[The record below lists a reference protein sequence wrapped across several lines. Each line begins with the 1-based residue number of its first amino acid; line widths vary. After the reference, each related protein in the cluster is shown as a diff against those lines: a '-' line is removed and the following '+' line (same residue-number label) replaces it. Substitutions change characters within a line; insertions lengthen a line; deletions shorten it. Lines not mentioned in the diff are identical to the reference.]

1 MLQPGAQRN
10 YEYMQ
15 NQPPPLIPQG
25 GQQGMMPPFTG
36 PPPTMNAAGVLPD
49 LSKPPPT
56 FPPGGNLPPSGQ
68 QALGVSPTVTPQWG
82 PPLQSSQP
90 ANTQQTQPVFDENA
104 LIPSLP
110 YYDLPAGLM
119 IPLVKMEDSG
129 YKPLN
134 PKNIRLPAPTPPT
147 ERLIAALEQFYAPPS
162 HERPRDP
169 EGFEMLGLYE
179 WSKEKSNAIK
189 AKADDLEMGRRDRS
203 PTESPDPYGPSEDS
217 RESTPDREY
226 GKEFDRFEN
235 KMAADREEMKNKKAV
250 TPPKRKRYRSETPER
265 VREKKR
271 QEDRSRSRTRSRS
284 RGSTPERSSRR
295 NERDGR
301 RNRRS
306 FSGSPSPPGGYS
318 MPSYLT
324 RRSPSPGGKSS
335 NRRSRSPS
343 PRRNRRRSRSVS
355 PEGPSYAGF
364 GSTPTSAPVSRLDSS
379 NKGHQMLMKMGYSG
393 SGGLGK
399 SEGGI
404 EEPISGGEVRDKND
418 MYRGVGVGGP
428 DAFEMFRKNK
438 AGTFY
443 KDQRERRKDRKKN
456 DR

>member
-1 MLQPGAQRN
+1 
-10 YEYMQ
+10 
-15 NQPPPLIPQG
+15 
-25 GQQGMMPPFTG
+25 
-36 PPPTMNAAGVLPD
+36 
-49 LSKPPPT
+49 
-56 FPPGGNLPPSGQ
+56 
-68 QALGVSPTVTPQWG
+68 
-82 PPLQSSQP
+82 
-90 ANTQQTQPVFDENA
+90 
-104 LIPSLP
+104 
-110 YYDLPAGLM
+110 M

-134 PKNIRLPAPTPPT
+134 PKNIRLPPPTPPT

-189 AKADDLEMGRRDRS
+189 AKADDIEMGRRDRS

-217 RESTPDREY
+217 RETTPEREY

-235 KMAADREEMKNKKAV
+235 KMAADREEMKANRKAA

-284 RGSTPERSSRR
+284 RGSTPERGCRR
-295 NERDGR
+295 KDRDGR
-301 RNRRS
+301 RNRGS
-306 FSGSPSPPGGYS
+306 FSASPSPPGGYA

-343 PRRNRRRSRSVS
+343 PSRRNRRRSRSVS

-364 GSTPTSAPVSRLDSS
+364 GSTPTSAPVSRIDSS

-443 KDQRERRKDRKKN
+443 KDQRERRKDRKKS